1 MQRASDYLGQT
12 GPFCE
17 QLPGYQ
23 VRDNQLTL
31 CDAIDDALTA
41 GDVLA
46 AEAGTGIG
54 KTFAYLVPA
63 LLSGKKIII
72 STGTRHLQDQ
82 LFHSDLPRVIK
93 ALSIQSQ
100 PALLKGRSNYLCLH
114 RLDMAPHLG
123 FINRETRSFL
133 TEVNEWS
140 KLTDSG
146 DISEL
151 DAVPEDSYIWPMVT
165 STADNCLGG
174 DCDHWEKCFI
184 VNARKKAQAAD
195 VVVIN
200 HHLLLADM
208 TLKNEGFAE
217 LLPAADAF
225 IIDEAHQLYDVAA
238 RFFGDVVSSRQ
249 LISLARDSIA
259 EQVNDASDMGELRDY
274 AEEVE
279 KAARDL
285 RIALGERGLRD
296 AWINIQNKASVKQ
309 SLAALATTLQDLI
322 TVLHTASERSR
333 GLEQCFERAQNIMVR
348 LKLFQKSGSAVDV
361 DPEASNQSV
370 LWYETYTKSFMLH
383 ATPIDIASIFQQ
395 HTDNFSA
402 SWIFTSA
409 TLQVN
414 KRFEHFAHNI
424 GLENYK
430 NDVWDS
436 PFDYDKQS
444 LLYLPENLPQP
455 SEQTYTRELM
465 QAAVP
470 VLNASKGRAFVLFT
484 SYRAMNL
491 ARDYLKQMLPYT
503 LLVQGD
509 LQKHQLLEKF
519 RLTDNAVL
527 LGTSS
532 FWEGVDVRGESLSC
546 VIIDKLPFA
555 SPGDP
560 VMQARIDTIKRNG
573 GQPFMEFQVPQAV
586 ITLKQGVGR
595 LIRDVNDYGIVMI
608 GDPRLKQ
615 KSYGRIFLN
624 SLPTMP
630 VTSDIKQVES
640 FFREKM
646 NDEDLNMDVS
656 KASAPT
662 QSIPETV

>member
-1 MQRASDYLGQT
+1 MQRASDLLGQS

-17 QLPGYQ
+17 QITGYQ
-23 VRDNQLTL
+23 VRDSQLAL
-31 CDAIDDALTA
+31 CDAIDDAIES
-41 GDVLA
+41 GKVLA

-82 LFHSDLPRVIK
+82 LFHTDLPRVIK
-93 ALSIQSQ
+93 ALSVQSSS
-100 PALLKGRSNYLCLH
+100 ALLKGRSNYLCLH
-114 RLDMAPHLG
+114 RLKLAPHLG
-123 FINRETRSFL
+123 FINRETRSLL
-133 TEVNEWS
+133 TEVDDWS
-140 KLTDSG
+140 KLTLSG

-151 DAVPEDSYIWPMVT
+151 TSVAEDSYIWPMVT
-165 STADNCLGG
+165 STADNCLGSECG
-174 DCDHWEKCFI
+174 DWEKCFI

-217 LLPAADAF
+217 LLPEAEAF

-238 RFFGDVVSSRQ
+238 RFFGNTVSSRQ
-249 LISLARDSIA
+249 LIAIARDTIA
-259 EQVNDASDMGELRDY
+259 EQVNDASDMVELRDY
-274 AEEVE
+274 AEELE
-279 KAARDL
+279 KVARDFRISLGDSGL
-285 RIALGERGLRD
+285 RETWLKVQNKPAVKQALSSLVTALNDLLAVLQTAAERG
-296 AWINIQNKASVKQ
+296 
-309 SLAALATTLQDLI
+309 
-322 TVLHTASERSR
+322 R
-333 GLEQCFERAQNIMVR
+333 GLEQCYERAQNIALR
-348 LKLFQKSGSAVDV
+348 LKSFQQNNGV
-361 DPEASNQSV
+361 QSDEPDEVNPAV

-383 ATPIDIASIFQQ
+383 ATPIDIASIFKQ
-395 HTDNFSA
+395 HTDDFSK

-414 KRFEHFAHNI
+414 KQFNHFAGNI
-424 GLENYK
+424 GLENYQSG
-430 NDVWDS
+430 VWDS
-436 PFDYDKQS
+436 PFNYERQS
-444 LLYLPENLPQP
+444 LLFLPDNLPQP
-455 SEQTYTRELM
+455 SEPAYTKALM

-470 VLNASKGRAFVLFT
+470 VLYASQGRAFVLFT
-484 SYRAMNL
+484 SYHAMYK
-491 ARDYLKQMLPYT
+491 ARDYLKQMLPYEF
-503 LLVQGD
+503 LVQGD
-509 LQKHQLLEKF
+509 LPKHQLLEKF
-519 RLTDNAVL
+519 RQTDNAIL

-560 VMQARIDTIKRNG
+560 VMQARIDAIKRSG

-586 ITLKQGVGR
+586 IALKQGVGR
-595 LIRDVNDYGIVMI
+595 LIRDVYDTGVVMI

-624 SLPTMP
+624 SLPSMP
-630 VTSDIKQVES
+630 VTSEVKDVEQ
-640 FFREKM
+640 FFNRHLAGE
-646 NDEDLNMDVS
+646 S
-656 KASAPT
+656 S
-662 QSIPETV
+662 ETANSGETIQQAV

>member
-1 MQRASDYLGQT
+1 MQRASEHLGQT
-12 GPFCE
+12 GSFTE
-17 QLPGYQ
+17 QIPGYQ
-23 VRDNQLTL
+23 VRENQLAL
-31 CDAIDDALTA
+31 CDAIEDALEA
-41 GDVLA
+41 SEVLA

-82 LFHSDLPRVIK
+82 LFHTDLPRVIK
-93 ALSIQSQ
+93 ALSIQSA

-114 RLDMAPHLG
+114 RLVMAPHLG
-123 FINRETRSFL
+123 FINRESRAGLS
-133 TEVNEWS
+133 EIEEWS
-140 KLTDSG
+140 KLTQSG

-151 DAVPEDSYIWPMVT
+151 TVIPEDSYIWPMVT

-174 DCDHWEKCFI
+174 ECDKWESCFI

-217 LLPAADAF
+217 LLPEADAF

-238 RFFGDVVSSRQ
+238 RFFGNVVSSRQ
-249 LISLARDSIA
+249 LISLARDTIA
-259 EQVNDASDMGELRDY
+259 EQVNDASDMAALRDD
-274 AEEVE
+274 AEAVE
-279 KAARDL
+279 KAARDF
-285 RIALGERGLRD
+285 RIALGDSGLRET
-296 AWINIQNKASVKQ
+296 WLKIKNKPAVKKTLENLNKTLKDLVASLKI
-309 SLAALATTLQDLI
+309 AA
-322 TVLHTASERSR
+322 ERSR
-333 GLEQCFERAQNIMVR
+333 GLDQCYERAQTTLIR
-348 LKLFQKSGSAVDV
+348 LTLFQQNTADIGEAAGSARPTD
-361 DPEASNQSV
+361 DEAQAV

-383 ATPIDIASIFQQ
+383 ATPIDVASIFQK
-395 HTDNFSA
+395 HTDNFSKM
-402 SWIFTSA
+402 WLFTSA

-414 KRFEHFAHNI
+414 QQFEHFAHNI

-430 NDVWDS
+430 NGVWDS
-436 PFDYDKQS
+436 PFNYKKQS
-444 LLYLPENLPQP
+444 LLFLPDNLPQP
-455 SEQTYTRELM
+455 SEPTYTKELM
-465 QAAVP
+465 QAALP
-470 VLNASKGRAFVLFT
+470 VLTASQGRAFVLFT
-484 SYRAMNL
+484 SYYAMHK
-491 ARDYLKQMLPYT
+491 AFDYLKQMLPYE
-503 LLVQGD
+503 LLKQGD
-509 LQKHQLLEKF
+509 LPKHQLLEKF
-519 RLTDNAVL
+519 RQTDNAVL

-560 VMQARIDTIKRNG
+560 VMQARIDAIKRNG
-573 GQPFMEFQVPQAV
+573 GQPFMEFQIPQAV

-595 LIRDVNDYGIVMI
+595 LIRDVNDSGVVMI

-624 SLPTMP
+624 SLPAMP
-630 VTSDIKQVES
+630 VTSNIKDVEK
-640 FFREKM
+640 FFNK
-646 NDEDLNMDVS
+646 NL
-656 KASAPT
+656 SAKT
-662 QSIPETV
+662 TLELA